1 MYRPRLQVP
10 PLPTEQQEESLSEQE
25 LKDLRLRRAKFHRR
39 EQGRQST
46 RKTISK
52 SINKIQIYRLFRC
65 SLSCRKVHMICY
77 LLAKCFSGGS
87 RPTVTGLPSTTLHAD
102 AYTSCWRCS
111 LGGLRDKHLPI
122 FMTCHEFLHP
132 NPLAHSFVC
141 VRPKRF
147 LICLSATQADP
158 AATSSWADRCHDWTH
173 SSHRPL
179 QGDQGGFSHH
189 PMSWSN
195 LIQAQQREEEMSRVA
210 VGENIWGTFGGHWC
224 DKSQFVRTSGGVM
237 V

>member
-39 EQGRQST
+39 EQGKQST

-77 LLAKCFSGGS
+77 LLGKCFSGGS
-87 RPTVTGLPSTTLHAD
+87 RPTVTGLPSTTLH

-122 FMTCHEFLHP
+122 FMTCHELLHP

-158 AATSSWADRCHDWTH
+158 AATSPVISLT
-173 SSHRPL
+173 
-179 QGDQGGFSHH
+179 
-189 PMSWSN
+189 
-195 LIQAQQREEEMSRVA
+195 E
-210 VGENIWGTFGGHWC
+210 
-224 DKSQFVRTSGGVM
+224 KS
-237 V
+237 